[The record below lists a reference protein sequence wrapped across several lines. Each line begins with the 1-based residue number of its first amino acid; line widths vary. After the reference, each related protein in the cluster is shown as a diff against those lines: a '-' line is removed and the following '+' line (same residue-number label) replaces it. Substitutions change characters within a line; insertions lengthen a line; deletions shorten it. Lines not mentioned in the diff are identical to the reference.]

1 MRGWAVVVE
10 IVGLPSLPRDGTGLM
25 RGSRSLVL
33 AKNAEGI
40 FTGTAEL
47 PQGKT
52 LYKVRPSLLP
62 PPETGLTR
70 G

>member
-1 MRGWAVVVE
+1 M
-10 IVGLPSLPRDGTGLM
+10 
-25 RGSRSLVL
+25 VL

-52 LYKVRPSLLP
+52 LYKVRPSSSLP
-62 PPETGLTR
+62 LREDSREG
-70 G
+70 